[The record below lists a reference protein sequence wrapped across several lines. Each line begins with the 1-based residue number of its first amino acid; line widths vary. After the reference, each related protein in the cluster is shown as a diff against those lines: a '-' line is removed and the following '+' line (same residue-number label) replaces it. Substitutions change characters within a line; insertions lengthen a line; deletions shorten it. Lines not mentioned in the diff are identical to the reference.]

1 VILLDRIAVPFLVFL
16 RSLHTVFHKP
26 LFFAQVLV
34 FSGSN
39 RKQTKTLA
47 HLILTKMWRRY
58 IYVYLLMEKQAQR
71 GYIKFQDNGT
81 SKWWDQD
88 FNPGR

>member
-1 VILLDRIAVPFLVFL
+1 
-16 RSLHTVFHKP
+16 
-26 LFFAQVLV
+26 
-34 FSGSN
+34 
-39 RKQTKTLA
+39 
-47 HLILTKMWRRY
+47 MWRRY